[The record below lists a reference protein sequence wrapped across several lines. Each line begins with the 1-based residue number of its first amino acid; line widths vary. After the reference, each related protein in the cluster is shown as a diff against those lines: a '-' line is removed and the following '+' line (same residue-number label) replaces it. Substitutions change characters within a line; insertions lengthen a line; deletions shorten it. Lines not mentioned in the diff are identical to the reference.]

1 MKFKVDMLKNGR
13 IFNVQFVKEDG
24 SLRKM
29 NARLGVTKYLRGG
42 QLKYNPSD
50 KNYLIVF
57 SMGDKDYRT
66 VNLETAVR
74 IKCNGNEYTRI

>member
-24 SLRKM
+24 SVRSM

-42 QLKYNPSD
+42 QLRYNPSD

-66 VNLETAVR
+66 VNLGTALR
-74 IKCNGNEYTRI
+74 IKCNGNEYTKI